1 MAQIN
6 LLPWRE
12 EHRQEKKKE
21 FLTQLGG
28 VCLLAV
34 GIAYLWVQ
42 AVEGAISAQNSRNNM
57 LQTEITLLEDQVKE
71 IKDLKKKRK
80 ELMDRMKV
88 IQGLEGERSIIV
100 HYFDDFARA
109 VPDGVYITSL
119 TRAGEVFSIEGVSE
133 SNNRVST
140 FMRQLDASE
149 WFADPNLKSVV
160 AAPQHGEQ
168 ASIFQMQLMAVV
180 PQADV
185 ETKKG
190 GKSGG

>member
-12 EHRQEKKKE
+12 EHRQDKKKE

-42 AVEGAISAQNSRNNM
+42 AVEGAISAQNSRNSM
-57 LQTEITLLEDQVKE
+57 LQTEITRLEDQVKE

-88 IQGLEGERSIIV
+88 IQDLEGKRSIIV
-100 HYFDDFARA
+100 HYFDDFTRA

-140 FMRQLDASE
+140 FMRQLDASQ

-168 ASIFQMQLMAVV
+168 ASIFQMQVMAVL
-180 PQADV
+180 PDADA

-190 GKSGG
+190 GKRGG